1 MIDSFGHTHILWSGS
16 GPLVSTG
23 TVSLSLSD
31 RNAEEGGAPEAMK
44 QSLAT
49 SFLIQ
54 GPHPPPRPTW
64 WVRGVLPICAYQA
77 KAATPRT
84 TVLNGG
90 YAAPRAAGDV
100 ITNGGHKQPWA
111 DRSQGGWTPCDTP
124 DCLTRYSCSW
134 EAYLDVWRLAS
145 NSVM

>member
-54 GPHPPPRPTW
+54 GPHPPPRPAW
-64 WVRGVLPICAYQA
+64 WVRGVLPICACQA

-100 ITNGGHKQPWA
+100 ITNGGHKQP
-111 DRSQGGWTPCDTP
+111 
-124 DCLTRYSCSW
+124 
-134 EAYLDVWRLAS
+134 
-145 NSVM
+145 